1 MHVADVI
8 FFCFSGNMCHFDL
21 LSDFYERCYNIV
33 LMVLPQNT
41 CPDQPPELEE
51 TEGIQHHK
59 KIIKKIE
66 ALKNPPL

>member
-1 MHVADVI
+1 
-8 FFCFSGNMCHFDL
+8 MCEFDL
-21 LSDFYERCYNIV
+21 YYDLYYRCYNIV
-33 LMVLPQNT
+33 LMVTPQNT
-41 CPDQPPELEE
+41 CPEEPALEE